1 MTEDKKAQHTLK
13 VGDVVS
19 FKYFDGDSYTG
30 VISKLCY
37 MGEKINNPNYNLPVY
52 NIDVKTDSKNR
63 PITVYTSV
71 SDTSITEI
79 NGQGVP
85 ELHHQL
91 KFSKDNKVYGS
102 SLKSVA
108 FDPELEEEI
117 RKQKDFLDGKIEI

>member
-1 MTEDKKAQHTLK
+1 MAEDKKAKHTLK

-19 FKYFDGDSYTG
+19 FKYFDGDNYTG

-52 NIDVKTDSKNR
+52 NIDVKSNSKNR
-63 PITVYTSV
+63 PVTVYTSV

-79 NGQGVP
+79 NGQTLP

>member
-1 MTEDKKAQHTLK
+1 MTDTAKAKHTLK

-30 VISKLCY
+30 IISKLCY

-52 NIDVKTDSKNR
+52 NVDVKTNSKNR

-79 NGQGVP
+79 NGKLLP
-85 ELHHQL
+85 ELHKQL
-91 KFSKDNKVYGS
+91 RFSKDDKVYGS
-102 SLKSVA
+102 SIKNAIPV
-108 FDPELEEEI
+108 PELEDEI
-117 RKQKDFLDGKIEI
+117 QKQKDFLNGIINQ

>member
-1 MTEDKKAQHTLK
+1 MTEDNKAKHTLK

-79 NGQGVP
+79 NGRVLP
-85 ELHHQL
+85 ELHKQL
-91 KFSKDNKVYGS
+91 KFSKEDKVYGS
-102 SLKSVA
+102 SIKNAGHV
-108 FDPELEEEI
+108 PELEDEI
-117 RKQKDFLDGKIEI
+117 QKQKDFLNGIVNQ

>member
-1 MTEDKKAQHTLK
+1 MAEDKKAKHTLK
-13 VGDVVS
+13 VGDVVT
-19 FKYFDGDSYTG
+19 FKYFDGDIHTG

-52 NIDVKTDSKNR
+52 NIDVDTGSKSR
-63 PITVYTSV
+63 PLTIYTSV
-71 SDTSITEI
+71 SDTSITAI
-79 NGQGVP
+79 NGVAVP

-108 FDPELEEEI
+108 FDPELEDEI